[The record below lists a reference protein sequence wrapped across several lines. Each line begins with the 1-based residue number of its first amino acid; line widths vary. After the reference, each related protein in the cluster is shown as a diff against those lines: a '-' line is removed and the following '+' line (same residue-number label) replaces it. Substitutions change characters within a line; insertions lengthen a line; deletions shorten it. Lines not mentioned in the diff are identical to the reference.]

1 MLSLKPFSLLPK
13 FIRNGGALTG
23 LFLISLPCRAILL
36 YDTKVSAKAEEMAQQ
51 NCSSNVLPVVSLELT
66 IGYLQKANEFTDSA

>member
-1 MLSLKPFSLLPK
+1 MLSLKPFNLLPK

-23 LFLISLPCRAILL
+23 LFLIYLPYRAILL
-36 YDTKVSAKAEEMAQQ
+36 PDTQVSMEAEEMAQR

-66 IGYLQKANEFTDSA
+66 IGHLQKVKEFMDSA